1 VYLCKCHF
9 VADDF
14 TSGSLKFGSKPYG
27 ARTVQQQ
34 MIPASDSAHKRV
46 RKRTL
51 AQLGLRAVISSVKH

>member
-1 VYLCKCHF
+1 MYLCKCHF

-34 MIPASDSAHKRV
+34 ITLILCSAHRV
-46 RKRTL
+46 NTSCM
-51 AQLGLRAVISSVKH
+51 ISKAFEGPIPGES